1 MLSLICISTMSDVIK
16 FTEQEMQS
24 IAKLQNDYQQHIFIL
39 GQVDL
44 EKTDLEQQIKELT
57 LRRTEVFE
65 NWKKT
70 QQEEDNLLNSL
81 SQKYGDGSL
90 NLKDGTFKPIP
101 KQ

>member
-16 FTEQEMQS
+16 FTDQEMQS
-24 IAKLQNDYQQHIFIL
+24 IAKLQNDYQQHIFTL